1 MGEAKR
7 RKGSPAVG
15 SGWRLVPVRQP
26 KPLRS
31 LSIPDTALRLMTPQR
46 LQALAAL
53 AEELRGF
60 AREQLAALPAP
71 GARAALDAA
80 AAAIGEASERML
92 EREITRQRGEIAAFA
107 ADLDAVQ
114 CRAGCTWCCHFN
126 VEVTVL
132 EAVRIDAAMSAGA
145 IAERRAAIAATAPAI
160 AGLSRAARRR
170 TGTPCPLLADGACS
184 AYSVRPLACRSLLS
198 LDAGACAADFSAG
211 LAGEGRKE
219 VPSLALPMLL
229 GMAVFSGQA
238 AALADFRLANHAVE
252 LTQTL
257 DLLQRAPAT
266 LERWLSG
273 EDVFPRAA
281 G

>member
-92 EREITRQRGEIAAFA
+92 EREIARQRGE
-107 ADLDAVQ
+107 
-114 CRAGCTWCCHFN
+114 
-126 VEVTVL
+126 
-132 EAVRIDAAMSAGA
+132 
-145 IAERRAAIAATAPAI
+145 IAATAPAI